1 MKKSKNSEIIHFPRS
16 FTKEDFAHCF
26 NCMLFV
32 NYLLDL
38 DTDGEPSTV
47 QFKDIEYLERL
58 LYREY
63 QTMREVIE
71 ASGGSDNVI

>member
-1 MKKSKNSEIIHFPRS
+1 MKNPKNPKIVRFPRS
-16 FTKEDFAHCF
+16 FTEEDFAHCF

-32 NYLLDL
+32 NYLLDT

-47 QFKDIEYLERL
+47 KLEDVEYLERL

-63 QTMREVIE
+63 MQMRTVIE

>member
-1 MKKSKNSEIIHFPRS
+1 MKNPKNQKIVHFPMS
-16 FTKEDFAHCF
+16 FTEEDFSHCC

-32 NYLLDL
+32 NYLLDTN
-38 DTDGEPSTV
+38 TDGEPSTV
-47 QFKDIEYLERL
+47 KLEDVEYLERL

-63 QTMREVIE
+63 MIMRTVIE

>member
-1 MKKSKNSEIIHFPRS
+1 MRNPKNPKMIRFPMS

-26 NCMLFV
+26 NCMGFV
-32 NYLLDL
+32 DYLLDT

-47 QFKDIEYLERL
+47 KLEDVEYLERL

-63 QTMREVIE
+63 QIMREVIY
-71 ASGGSDNVI
+71 ASGCSDNVI

>member
-1 MKKSKNSEIIHFPRS
+1 MKNPKNPKIVRFPMS
-16 FTKEDFAHCF
+16 FTEEDFTHCF

-32 NYLLDL
+32 NYLLDT
-38 DTDGEPSTV
+38 DTDGELSTV
-47 QFKDIEYLERL
+47 KLEDVEYLERL

-63 QTMREVIE
+63 MQMRTVIE

>member
-1 MKKSKNSEIIHFPRS
+1 MKNPKNPKIVHFPRS

-32 NYLLDL
+32 NYLLDM

-47 QFKDIEYLERL
+47 QLEDVEYLERL

>member
-1 MKKSKNSEIIHFPRS
+1 MKNSKHSKILSFPAS

-32 NYLLDL
+32 DYLLDT

-47 QFKDIEYLERL
+47 KREDVEYLERL

-63 QTMREVIE
+63 TQMRNVIE
-71 ASGGSDNVI
+71 ASEGSDNDI

>member
-1 MKKSKNSEIIHFPRS
+1 MKNPKNSKILRFPIS

-26 NCMLFV
+26 NCMQFV
-32 NYLLDL
+32 DYLLDM

-47 QFKDIEYLERL
+47 QLEDVEYLERL

>member
-1 MKKSKNSEIIHFPRS
+1 MKNPKNPKMVHFPWS
-16 FTKEDFAHCF
+16 FTEEDFAHCF
-26 NCMLFV
+26 NCIQLV
-32 NYLLDL
+32 DYLLDM
-38 DTDGEPSTV
+38 DTDCEPSTV
-47 QFKDIEYLERL
+47 QLEDVEYLERL

>member
-1 MKKSKNSEIIHFPRS
+1 MKNPKNCKINRFPWS

-32 NYLLDL
+32 DYLLDN
-38 DTDGEPSTV
+38 DTDGEQSTV
-47 QFKDIEYLERL
+47 HLEDVEYLERL

-63 QTMREVIE
+63 QMMREVIE
-71 ASGGSDNVI
+71 ASEGSDYVT

>member
-1 MKKSKNSEIIHFPRS
+1 MKNPKNLKILCYPIS
-16 FTKEDFAHCF
+16 FTEEDFTHCF

-32 NYLLDL
+32 NYLLDT

-47 QFKDIEYLERL
+47 KLEDVEYLERL

-63 QTMREVIE
+63 MNMRTSIE

>member
-1 MKKSKNSEIIHFPRS
+1 MKSSKHSKILNFPVS
-16 FTKEDFAHCF
+16 FTEDDFAHCF

-32 NYLLDL
+32 DYLLDT

-47 QFKDIEYLERL
+47 KQEDVEYLERL

-63 QTMREVIE
+63 MQMRSVIE
-71 ASGGSDNVI
+71 ASEGSDNDI

>member
-1 MKKSKNSEIIHFPRS
+1 MKNPKDSKTIRFPMS

-32 NYLLDL
+32 NYLLDK

-47 QFKDIEYLERL
+47 HLEDVEYLERL

-63 QTMREVIE
+63 QIMREVLE
-71 ASGGSDNVI
+71 VSEGPDYVI

>member
-1 MKKSKNSEIIHFPRS
+1 MKNPKNPKINRFPWS
-16 FTKEDFAHCF
+16 FTKEDFSHCF

-32 NYLLDL
+32 NYLLDN

-47 QFKDIEYLERL
+47 HLEDVEYLERL

-63 QTMREVIE
+63 QMMREVIE
-71 ASGGSDNVI
+71 ASEGSDYVI

>member
-1 MKKSKNSEIIHFPRS
+1 MKNPKNPKIVRFPIS

-32 NYLLDL
+32 NYLLDT

-47 QFKDIEYLERL
+47 QLEDVEYLERL

-63 QTMREVIE
+63 MNMRTVLE
-71 ASGGSDNVI
+71 AAGGSDNVI

>member
-32 NYLLDL
+32 DYLLDKG
-38 DTDGEPSTV
+38 TDGESSTV
-47 QFKDIEYLERL
+47 HLEDVEYLERL

-63 QTMREVIE
+63 QTMSEVLK
-71 ASGGSDNVI
+71 ASEVSDYDI

>member
-1 MKKSKNSEIIHFPRS
+1 MKNPKNPEILRFPIS
-16 FTKEDFAHCF
+16 FTKEDFTHCF

-32 NYLLDL
+32 NYLLDT

-47 QFKDIEYLERL
+47 KLEDVEYLERL

-63 QTMREVIE
+63 MNMRTVIE

>member
-1 MKKSKNSEIIHFPRS
+1 MKKSKNSEIIHFPMS

-32 NYLLDL
+32 NYLLDK

-47 QFKDIEYLERL
+47 HLEDVEYLERL

-71 ASGGSDNVI
+71 ASEGSDNDI

>member
-1 MKKSKNSEIIHFPRS
+1 MKNPKNPKMIRFPMS
-16 FTKEDFAHCF
+16 FTKKDFAHCF
-26 NCMLFV
+26 NCMGFV
-32 NYLLDL
+32 DYLLDT

-47 QFKDIEYLERL
+47 QLEDVEYLERL

-63 QTMREVIE
+63 MHMRTVIE

>member
-1 MKKSKNSEIIHFPRS
+1 MKKSRNSEVIHFPRS

-32 NYLLDL
+32 NYLLDK
-38 DTDGEPSTV
+38 DTDGEPCTV
-47 QFKDIEYLERL
+47 HLEDVEYLERL

-71 ASGGSDNVI
+71 VSEGSDNDI

>member
-1 MKKSKNSEIIHFPRS
+1 MENSKLIHFPRS

-32 NYLLDL
+32 DYLLDT

-47 QFKDIEYLERL
+47 NQKDIEYLERL

-63 QTMREVIE
+63 QTMREVIK
-71 ASGGSDNVI
+71 ASGGSDNDI

>member
-1 MKKSKNSEIIHFPRS
+1 MKNSKNSEVIHFPRS

-32 NYLLDL
+32 NYLLDK
-38 DTDGEPSTV
+38 DTDCEPRTV
-47 QFKDIEYLERL
+47 HLEDVEYLERL

-71 ASGGSDNVI
+71 VSEGSDNDI

>member
-1 MKKSKNSEIIHFPRS
+1 MKNPKNPKIIHLPMS

-32 NYLLDL
+32 NYLLDK

-47 QFKDIEYLERL
+47 HLEDVEYLERL

-63 QTMREVIE
+63 QIMREVIE
-71 ASGGSDNVI
+71 SSEGPDYVI

>member
-1 MKKSKNSEIIHFPRS
+1 MKNPKKSKMVRYPWS

-32 NYLLDL
+32 DYLLDN

-47 QFKDIEYLERL
+47 HLQDVEYLERL

-63 QTMREVIE
+63 QMMREVIE
-71 ASGGSDNVI
+71 SSEGPDYVI

>member
-1 MKKSKNSEIIHFPRS
+1 MKNPKNPKIVRFPIF

-32 NYLLDL
+32 NYLLDT

-47 QFKDIEYLERL
+47 QLEDVEYLERL

-63 QTMREVIE
+63 MNMRTVLE

>member
-32 NYLLDL
+32 NYLLDT

-47 QFKDIEYLERL
+47 HLEDVEYLERL

-71 ASGGSDNVI
+71 ASGGSDNDI

>member
-32 NYLLDL
+32 NYLLDTC
-38 DTDGEPSTV
+38 TDGEPATV
-47 QFKDIEYLERL
+47 HLEDIEYLERL